1 MAQKARGKA
10 YRKGISLREFLLRF
24 PTDKVVEKWFI
35 EQRWPDGVCC
45 PQCGSLNV
53 QTGSKHKT

>member
-1 MAQKARGKA
+1 MAQKAPGKA

-24 PTDKVVEKWFI
+24 PTDEVAEKWFI